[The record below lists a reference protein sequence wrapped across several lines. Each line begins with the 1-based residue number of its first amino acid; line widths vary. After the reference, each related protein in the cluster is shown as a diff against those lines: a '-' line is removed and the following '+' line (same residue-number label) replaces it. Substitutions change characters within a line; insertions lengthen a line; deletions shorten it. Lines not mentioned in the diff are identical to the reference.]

1 MHRPVCITYDSTCDL
16 TPQLLERFR
25 IRTVP
30 LTIQSGERVFPDDGR
45 YTSADLYADYRSR
58 GTLPKTAAVSPEEFK
73 AFFAPILA
81 EGYDIVHI
89 DISAE
94 LSCTC
99 QNAVLAAQELTERG
113 EIHVVDSR
121 QLSTGG
127 GLLALRGAKLRDAGM
142 AAADIAAELRRLAPH
157 SDTSFVLD
165 TLEYMW
171 KGGRCSGVAA
181 LGANMLKL
189 KPCLEMR
196 EGKLVVCKKYRGS
209 MDKVYR
215 QYIAE
220 RLAGKAVVADH
231 AFITHSGEVPEETL
245 SQLTALVRELAPSRR
260 YSSLRRAARFPP
272 TVARARWACCSC
284 GRRDKNGNRV
294 QAARAC
300 AGAVWVCVMGEEGEK
315 TFHRSRDPS
324 LNKV

>member
-16 TPQLLERFR
+16 TPQLLERFH

-30 LTIQSGERVFPDDGR
+30 LTIQSGERVFPDDGS
-45 YTSADLYADYRSR
+45 YTAAALYADYRR
-58 GTLPKTAAVSPEEFK
+58 DGTLPRTAAVNPEEFCE
-73 AFFAPILA
+73 FFAPLLQ

-89 DISAE
+89 DISSE

-99 QNAVLAAQELTERG
+99 QNALLAAQELSELG
-113 EIHVVDSR
+113 EVHVVDSR

-127 GLLALRGAKLRDAGM
+127 GLLALQGAKLRDSGM
-142 AAADIAAELRRLAPH
+142 AAADIARELRRLAPL

-171 KGGRCSGVAA
+171 KGGRCSGVTA
-181 LGANMLKL
+181 LGANVLKL

-196 EGKLVVCKKYRGS
+196 DGRLVVCKKYRGA

-215 QYIAE
+215 QYITE
-220 RLAGKAVVADH
+220 RLADKPVVEDW

-245 SQLTALVRELAPSRR
+245 RELTDLVRELAPFREVFVTQAGCTV
-260 YSSLRRAARFPP
+260 SSHCGPGTLGVLFLRQSA
-272 TVARARWACCSC
+272 
-284 GRRDKNGNRV
+284 
-294 QAARAC
+294 
-300 AGAVWVCVMGEEGEK
+300 E
-315 TFHRSRDPS
+315 
-324 LNKV
+324 

>member
-73 AFFAPILA
+73 SFFAPILA

-127 GLLALRGAKLRDAGM
+127 GLLALRGAKLRDGGM
-142 AAADIAAELRRLAPH
+142 AAADIAAELRPPGPSQRHQFRAGHAGVHVEGRPVQRRGGAGRQPAEAEALPGDAGGQAGGVQKVPRLHGQGVSPVHRGAAG
-157 SDTSFVLD
+157 
-165 TLEYMW
+165 
-171 KGGRCSGVAA
+171 GGR
-181 LGANMLKL
+181 
-189 KPCLEMR
+189 
-196 EGKLVVCKKYRGS
+196 
-209 MDKVYR
+209 
-215 QYIAE
+215 
-220 RLAGKAVVADH
+220 
-231 AFITHSGEVPEETL
+231 
-245 SQLTALVRELAPSRR
+245 
-260 YSSLRRAARFPP
+260 
-272 TVARARWACCSC
+272 RW
-284 GRRDKNGNRV
+284 
-294 QAARAC
+294 
-300 AGAVWVCVMGEEGEK
+300 
-315 TFHRSRDPS
+315 
-324 LNKV
+324 

>member
-1 MHRPVCITYDSTCDL
+1 MPRPVCITYDSTCDL
-16 TPQLLERFR
+16 TPRLLERFH

-45 YTSADLYADYRSR
+45 YTSSELYADYRR
-58 GTLPKTAAVSPEEFK
+58 NGALPRTTAVSPEEFK

-81 EGYDIVHI
+81 EGFDIVHI
-89 DISAE
+89 DISSE

-99 QNAVLAAQELTERG
+99 QNALLAAQELAELG
-113 EIHVVDSR
+113 GIHVVDSR

-127 GLLALRGAKLRDAGM
+127 GLLALQGAKLRDGGM

-189 KPCLEMR
+189 KPSLEIR
-196 EGKLVVCKKYRGS
+196 DGKLVVCKKYRGA
-209 MDKVYR
+209 MEKVYR
-215 QYIAE
+215 QYFTE
-220 RLAGKAVVADH
+220 RLAGKAVVGDW
-231 AFITHSGEVPEETL
+231 AFITHSGEVPEDTL
-245 SQLTALVRELAPSRR
+245 RQLTELVRELAPFKEVFVTQAGCTV
-260 YSSLRRAARFPP
+260 SSHCGPGTLGVLFLRQPHPA
-272 TVARARWACCSC
+272 
-284 GRRDKNGNRV
+284 
-294 QAARAC
+294 Q
-300 AGAVWVCVMGEEGEK
+300 
-315 TFHRSRDPS
+315 
-324 LNKV
+324 